1 MSKKQGGKKGGAK
14 AAGNAQDED
23 LDAILAELDVADKEK
38 AAKDGKKG
46 KGGKKGGKS
55 SDDSKGAENGD
66 VEMNGSGGGTGNAKN
81 DWQKEIDALVPID
94 EQFKDGKYPHGE
106 ECTYYIKGKDGRVAS
121 DRESNEEKKALNASY
136 EEMYEDYRRSAEAHR
151 QVRQYVRSWIK
162 PGMKMIDI
170 CERLEAASRRLIKE
184 NMLEAG
190 LAFPTGCSLNHC
202 AAHYTPN
209 AGDTTVLNWG
219 DIDYGIHVRGRLIDS
234 AFTMHFDPR
243 FDPLVEAVKASTNAG
258 IKEAGIDARLGE
270 IGEVIEEVMTS
281 HEVEL
286 DGRTYTVKP
295 IRNLNGHSIGQYR
308 VHGGKTVPIVKGG
321 DSTKM
326 EENEVYAIETFGST
340 GKGYVHDDMETS
352 HYMRNFDLIDEKI
365 PIRLARSKG
374 LLNLIE
380 KHFGTLAF
388 CRRWVD
394 RLGET
399 KYLMSLKDLCDKAS

>member
-1 MSKKQGGKKGGAK
+1 
-14 AAGNAQDED
+14 
-23 LDAILAELDVADKEK
+23 
-38 AAKDGKKG
+38 
-46 KGGKKGGKS
+46 
-55 SDDSKGAENGD
+55 
-66 VEMNGSGGGTGNAKN
+66 MNGSGGGAGNVKN

-219 DIDYGIHVRGRLIDS
+219 DVCKIDYGIHVRGRLIDS